1 MGPLDFDGGWIETK
15 LPQLASSNVAISHK
29 PWACQRQYHGRKEPP
44 WQGFL
49 TVVSAGRS
57 SIKPAW
63 TTWGQRDS
71 SSQPSDLES
80 DALPLRHS
88 PLVAGLRMMVPVPCQ
103 CKARINLWLQ
113 ISWLVLFWACVVH
126 WVCKN
131 TKLFQRLVDSSAF
144 FWLWSW
150 KVFLRTCMIW
160 LFVRLATS
168 LKYVLPF
175 CHWTC
180 LYFWVD
186 STFYWPSYRSQG
198 GSSSRPWG

>member
-1 MGPLDFDGGWIETK
+1 MRLLSKTALAAAWRKAMGPLDFDGRWIETK

-29 PWACQRQYHGRKEPP
+29 PWACQQQYHGRKEPP

-88 PLVAGLRMMVPVPCQ
+88 PLVAENDGASSLSVQ
-103 CKARINLWLQ
+103 SQNQ
-113 ISWLVLFWACVVH
+113 LVT

-160 LFVRLATS
+160 LFFRLATS
-168 LKYVLPF
+168 LKYVLHC